1 MNRPRPFGEAE
12 YCAIEQTVGYTFR
25 DKKLLLTAFT
35 HSSLAKAE
43 GERDN
48 ERLEFLGD
56 AVLELVVTEML
67 FLSSRADEGKLT
79 ELRKQYVSQP
89 ALEQAEAR
97 LGLMQYLRYTGGE
110 NNIAGKTRSNLFE
123 AVAGAIYLDGGLD
136 AARKFLLANLV
147 EIESENY
154 KTLLQEYVQDRAHTT
169 PHYATEEDGGVFTC
183 TVTALGKHA
192 TGRGTGKKAAETEA
206 AKNLLCIFK
215 EQDSKPTKG
224 ER

>member
-1 MNRPRPFGEAE
+1 MSRTEKFGAAE
-12 YCAIEQTVGYTFR
+12 YCEIEARIGHTFR

-35 HSSLAKAE
+35 HSSLAASS

-67 FLSSRADEGKLT
+67 FKSSREDEGKLT

-97 LGLMQYLRYTGGE
+97 LSLMQYLRYTGGE

-123 AVAGAIYLDGGLD
+123 AVAGAIYLDGGFE
-136 AARKFLLANLV
+136 AARTFLLANLV
-147 EIESENY
+147 EIETENF
-154 KTLLQEYVQDRAHTT
+154 KTLLQEFVQDRAHTT
-169 PHYATEEDGGVFTC
+169 PRYVTKEEGEGFVC
-183 TVTALGKHA
+183 TVTALGMSA
-192 TGRGTGKKAAETEA
+192 AGRGGGKKAAETDA
-206 AKNLLCIFK
+206 AKRLYTMLQ
-215 EQDSKPTKG
+215 EQCDKKG
-224 ER
+224 TDK

>member
-154 KTLLQEYVQDRAHTT
+154 KTLLQEYVRERRGRGRIHVHRYGAGKARHGAGHGQEGRR
-169 PHYATEEDGGVFTC
+169 DGGREEL
-183 TVTALGKHA
+183 ALHIQRTRQQTNQRGKIS
-192 TGRGTGKKAAETEA
+192 E
-206 AKNLLCIFK
+206 L
-215 EQDSKPTKG
+215 
-224 ER
+224 

>member
-1 MNRPRPFGEAE
+1 MSRTENFDEGTYA
-12 YCAIEQTVGYTFR
+12 AIERRLGHRFA

-35 HSSLAKAE
+35 HSSLAASD

-67 FLSSRADEGKLT
+67 IKSSREDEGKLT
-79 ELRKQYVSQP
+79 ELRKQYVSQS

-123 AVAGAIYLDGGLD
+123 AVAGAIYLDGGLS
-136 AARKFLLANLV
+136 AAKKFLLANLV
-147 EIESENY
+147 ETETENY
-154 KTLLQEYVQDRAHTT
+154 KTLLQELVQEIEHET
-169 PHYATEEDGGVFTC
+169 PHYSTREDGGAYLC
-183 TVTALGKHA
+183 TVTALGKSA
-192 TGRGTGKKAAETEA
+192 GGKGASKKTAETEA
-206 AKNLLCIFK
+206 AKKLYGMLK
-215 EQDSKPTKG
+215 ENSKPTKG
-224 ER
+224 ERR